1 MDSDVFMRK
10 VERETRAKENEEA
23 VEKFFNASSTVNNH
37 PMDKTMEHVMREIID
52 KLKIRNVSW
61 QKVNNGNTYKI
72 SFSLE
77 KGNRL
82 DDTIHLL
89 SKYGIGHKNGSS
101 CVIIPCS
108 VYKDKSHL
116 KKPDEDSSEVPET
129 SWNQHIGNVR
139 ARLNV
144 EKLVHAVKSDATLS
158 FDFIILL
165 IVASIIAS
173 FGLVENSTLILTA
186 SMLISPLM
194 GPILAATFG
203 TIIKDHQLQFWGLR
217 NEITGIILCII
228 VGYFFGIIVCLTD
241 YLFVIKIE
249 LTPEMLSRG
258 TWRSVF
264 VGVLIALPSGAAQ
277 SIALLR
283 ENFGSLVG
291 VAISASLLPP
301 AVNTVSKFKE
311 YGKIH
316 MPSNY
321 FPL

>member
-1 MDSDVFMRK
+1 M
-10 VERETRAKENEEA
+10 
-23 VEKFFNASSTVNNH
+23 
-37 PMDKTMEHVMREIID
+37 
-52 KLKIRNVSW
+52 
-61 QKVNNGNTYKI
+61 
-72 SFSLE
+72 
-77 KGNRL
+77 

-116 KKPDEDSSEVPET
+116 KKSDEVSPEGPET

-165 IVASIIAS
+165 IVAGIIAS

-186 SMLISPLM
+186 CMLISPLM
-194 GPILAATFG
+194 MPILAATFG
-203 TIIKDHQLQFWGLR
+203 TIIKDHKLQFWGLW
-217 NEITGIILCII
+217 NEIIGIILCIV
-228 VGYFFGIIVCLTD
+228 VGYFFGIIVCITD
-241 YLFVIKIE
+241 YIFEIKIE
-249 LTPEMLSRG
+249 LTDEMLSRG

-264 VGVLIALPSGAAQ
+264 VGILIALPSGAAQ

-301 AVNTVSKFKE
+301 AVNTVS
-311 YGKIH
+311 
-316 MPSNY
+316 
-321 FPL
+321 